1 MLASRIYRMCRLTW
15 ISFILVMLFV
25 SYTYC
30 VSEASASPVVSAE
43 HDSLEGSYII
53 RENTFILNKQN
64 PAEVESVDLMID
76 MLGEISALKVKLD
89 SDGVWYDCNLFH
101 PEGQISAHC
110 DTTRGARLFVAD
122 MDKLQISASR

>member
-15 ISFILVMLFV
+15 IGFILVMLFV

-30 VSEASASPVVSAE
+30 VSEASASPVLSAE

-53 RENTFILNKQN
+53 RESAFILDKQN
-64 PAEVESVDLMID
+64 PAEVEGVDLMID
-76 MLGEISALKVKLD
+76 MLGEISALKVKPD
-89 SDGVWYDCNLFH
+89 SDGAWYDCDLFH
-101 PEGQISAHC
+101 SKGLISAYC
-110 DTTRGARLFVAD
+110 DTTKGVRLLVAD

>member
-15 ISFILVMLFV
+15 IGFILVMLFV

-53 RENTFILNKQN
+53 RESAFILDKQN
-64 PAEVESVDLMID
+64 PAEVEGVDLFID
-76 MLGEISALKVKLD
+76 VAGVITSLKVKLD
-89 SDGVWYDCNLFH
+89 SDGAWYACDLTH
-101 PEGQISAHC
+101 SEGQISAHC
-110 DTTRGARLFVAD
+110 DTTKGVKLLVAD
-122 MDKLQISASR
+122 MDKLQVVASR